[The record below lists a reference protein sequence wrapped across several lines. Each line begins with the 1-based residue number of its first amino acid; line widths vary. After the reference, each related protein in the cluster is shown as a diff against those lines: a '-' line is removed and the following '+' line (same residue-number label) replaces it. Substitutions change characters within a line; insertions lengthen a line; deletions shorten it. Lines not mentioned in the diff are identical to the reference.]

1 MNPLGGVHMGEQR
14 QRYNEEFKKQAVKL
28 LQEQTKSVEEIALEL
43 DIPAK
48 TLHSWKAK
56 YREFKNEPI
65 VNSERLRELEQLLK
79 EKDREIQE
87 RDRKIADVEEEL
99 AIVKKAVHI
108 FSKPKK

>member
-1 MNPLGGVHMGEQR
+1 MEDV
-14 QRYNEEFKKQAVKL
+14 
-28 LQEQTKSVEEIALEL
+28 ALEL

-56 YREFKNEPI
+56 YREIKNEPI
-65 VNSERLRELEQLLK
+65 SNGERVRELEQLLK
-79 EKDREIQE
+79 DRERELRESQQ
-87 RDRKIADVEEEL
+87 RIADVEEEL

>member
-1 MNPLGGVHMGEQR
+1 MGEQR
-14 QRYNEEFKKQAVKL
+14 KRYNEEFKRQTVKY
-28 LQEQTKSVEEIALEL
+28 LQEQTKSVEDVALEL

-65 VNSERLRELEQLLK
+65 TNVERVRELEQLLK
-79 EKDREIQE
+79 DKERELRESQQ
-87 RDRKIADVEEEL
+87 RIADVEEEL

>member
-1 MNPLGGVHMGEQR
+1 MGEQR

-28 LQEQTKSVEEIALEL
+28 LQEQTKTVEEIAQQL

-56 YREFKNEPI
+56 YRDMTNEPI
-65 VNSERLRELEQLLK
+65 ASIDRVRELEQQLK
-79 EKDREIQE
+79 EKERELRESQRRIS
-87 RDRKIADVEEEL
+87 DVEEEL

-108 FSKPKK
+108 FSKPKN

>member
-1 MNPLGGVHMGEQR
+1 MGEQR
-14 QRYNEEFKKQAVKL
+14 KRYNEEFKRQTVKY
-28 LQEQTKSVEEIALEL
+28 LQEQTKSVEDVALEL

-65 VNSERLRELEQLLK
+65 SNVERVRELEQLLK
-79 EKDREIQE
+79 DKERELHESQQ
-87 RDRKIADVEEEL
+87 RIADVEEEL
-99 AIVKKAVHI
+99 AIIKKAVHI